1 MMKLA
6 LAKLWSQAPSSSASA
21 WGLPQVSCC
30 TEGLQTLKNQLLSR
44 VPPLL
49 EEMTC
54 LQATRGQTY
63 LLIYEMLY
71 HGIREKK
78 FKQSD
83 SARQLKKPTH
93 CK

>member
-1 MMKLA
+1 MMELA

-49 EEMTC
+49 KEMTC
-54 LQATRGQTY
+54 LQATRGQT
-63 LLIYEMLY
+63 YEMLY

-83 SARQLKKPTH
+83 SARQLKKPTR